1 MGESLEKI
9 FTKIYNYNR
18 ESLAGSPSGPGS
30 DLEHTQVIR
39 NLLPSLFREL
49 ELSSVLDIPCGDFN
63 WMRYVDLAG
72 MEYVGAD
79 IVAELV
85 ESNRANYATENITF
99 EHLNLIQDDLPAV
112 DLIFC
117 RDCLV
122 HFSFDDIFK
131 ALHNII
137 RSGADYLLTTHF
149 TERSENHDIPTG
161 SWRTLNLEI
170 SPFNFPQPLRILNE
184 DYTGNEGRFRD
195 KSLALWTVE
204 AIQDSLAGHGV

>member
-170 SPFNFPQPLRILNE
+170 SPFSLPQPLRILNE

-195 KSLALWTVE
+195 KSLALWKLQE
-204 AIQDSLAGHGV
+204 IQEGLGP